1 MLWDIHSTCRL
12 CHAVYGF
19 IFIEHLR
26 VVLFFHLDICQKFAH
41 IGIPECKHIGI
52 IRSGH
57 HFSEPMLSVARKLSF
72 FLSSGLVMESY
83 VAFGSYIFPSLS
95 LTLQDGTLPFMTCS
109 RDSTC
114 FCSFFPDRQ
123 TNPEVPGL
131 LLPVR
136 NVCTSPRRTAP
147 VCADPQL

>member
-57 HFSEPMLSVARKLSF
+57 HFFGTDTVRGKEIVVFLVFPILECHYMSSVWRVIWMQ
-72 FLSSGLVMESY
+72 GL
-83 VAFGSYIFPSLS
+83 I
-95 LTLQDGTLPFMTCS
+95 C
-109 RDSTC
+109 
-114 FCSFFPDRQ
+114 RQ
-123 TNPEVPGL
+123 TFQMRNNL
-131 LLPVR
+131 LLFFV
-136 NVCTSPRRTAP
+136 
-147 VCADPQL
+147 

>member
-72 FLSSGLVMESY
+72 SY
-83 VAFGSYIFPSLS
+83 
-95 LTLQDGTLPFMTCS
+95 LPDWSWNHMLPLAHT
-109 RDSTC
+109 
-114 FCSFFPDRQ
+114 SFHP
-123 TNPEVPGL
+123 
-131 LLPVR
+131 
-136 NVCTSPRRTAP
+136 CH
-147 VCADPQL
+147 

>member
-57 HFSEPMLSVARKLSF
+57 HFFRTNAVCSKEIIVFLIFRIGHGIICCLWLIHLSIPVIDVAGRDT
-72 FLSSGLVMESY
+72 
-83 VAFGSYIFPSLS
+83 AFHDLFQRLH
-95 LTLQDGTLPFMTCS
+95 M
-109 RDSTC
+109 
-114 FCSFFPDRQ
+114 
-123 TNPEVPGL
+123 L
-131 LLPVR
+131 LLLFFQIGKQIPKHR
-136 NVCTSPRRTAP
+136 SFASCP
-147 VCADPQL
+147 

>member
-114 FCSFFPDRQ
+114 FCSFFSRSANKSRSTGSFASCP
-123 TNPEVPGL
+123 
-131 LLPVR
+131 
-136 NVCTSPRRTAP
+136 
-147 VCADPQL
+147 